1 MKKVNHTI
9 TIHASADKV
18 WAVLWGEHSYK
29 QWTKVFHECSYAES
43 DWQKG
48 SEIRFLTP
56 EGSGMYSRIEE
67 LIVKE
72 KMTFQHLGEIR
83 EFINLPAE
91 GNDKEWMNA
100 LESYT
105 LVSRGESTDLT
116 VELET
121 LDHFETFF
129 NVSFP
134 KGLEIVK
141 LLSEITEHRII
152 VQEYIKSPIDT
163 IWNKWTQPDHVCN
176 WNFAH
181 PSWCNPSA
189 ENDLREGGSFNYRME
204 ARDRSFGFNLK
215 GTYTKIDKEHLLE
228 YHLEDNRKVSVLFS
242 HVGEAVVVTQC
253 FEPEGQNPEDMQQ
266 QGWQAILTNFK
277 AYCEN

>member
-1 MKKVNHTI
+1 MKKVNYSVTI
-9 TIHASADKV
+9 NAPAEKV
-18 WAVLWGEHSYK
+18 WSMLWGEHYYK
-29 QWTKVFHECSYAES
+29 QWTKVFHESSYAES
-43 DWQKG
+43 NWQKG

-56 EGSGMYSRIEE
+56 EGAGMYSRIEE
-67 LIVKE
+67 LIVNE
-72 KMTFQHLGEIR
+72 QMTFQHLGEIK
-83 EFINLPAE
+83 EFVNLPAE

-100 LESYT
+100 KETYK
-105 LVSRGESTDLT
+105 LVSNGDETIVS

-121 LDHFETFF
+121 LDSFEAFF
-129 NVSFP
+129 DLAFP

-141 LLSEITEHRII
+141 FLSEIKEHRIT
-152 VQEYIKSPIDT
+152 VQEYIKTSCDSVWT
-163 IWNKWTQPDHVCN
+163 KWIQPEHICN

-189 ENDLREGGSFNYRME
+189 ENDLRVSGSFNYRME
-204 ARDRSFGFNLK
+204 ARDGSFGFNLK
-215 GTYTKIDKEHLLE
+215 GTYTKVEKEHLLE
-228 YHLEDNRKVSVLFS
+228 YKLEDNRKVSVLFS

-277 AYCEN
+277 NYCGN